1 MKQGVVVINTARGG
15 IINEQALVDALESG
29 KVWSAGLDVFEHE
42 PKVHPKL
49 IDNHRCMLVPHVGTY
64 TKGARRQMEE
74 WAIANLTSVVEKGV
88 LVNRLPEQ
96 AAVDFDSA
104 K

>member
-1 MKQGVVVINTARGG
+1 MVINTARGG
-15 IINEQALVDALESG
+15 VMDEQALVDALESG

-49 IDNHRCMLVPHVGTY
+49 VENHRCMLVPHVGTY

-74 WAIANLTSVVEKGV
+74 WAISNLTSVVEKGQ
-88 LVNRLPEQ
+88 LRNRVAEQ
-96 AAVDFDSA
+96 VGVDFGL
-104 K
+104 